1 MTPYKFAK
9 NQQLPISAYSS
20 EHPISE
26 SDAVLGSWCGQF
38 HFSLLFHNLDLHLC
52 IRAYP
57 RPYCMKCKLRRP
69 GYSIMMGT
77 STTIHCFLLSFDDFF
92 SSSSPSF
99 HFPHFPD
106 HVSNHKKSIPSV
118 TYVTI
123 THIWK
128 STEVFRVLLKRRF
141 LFLYRLQSSLK
152 TLFSSFKNES

>member
-1 MTPYKFAK
+1 MKPYKFTK
-9 NQQLPISAYSS
+9 NQQLPIFADSS
-20 EHPISE
+20 VHPNLE

-118 TYVTI
+118 TCDYNSYMKI
-123 THIWK
+123 NW
-128 STEVFRVLLKRRF
+128 SFRVLLKRRF
-141 LFLYRLQSSLK
+141 FWPHCVNRRS
-152 TLFSSFKNES
+152 